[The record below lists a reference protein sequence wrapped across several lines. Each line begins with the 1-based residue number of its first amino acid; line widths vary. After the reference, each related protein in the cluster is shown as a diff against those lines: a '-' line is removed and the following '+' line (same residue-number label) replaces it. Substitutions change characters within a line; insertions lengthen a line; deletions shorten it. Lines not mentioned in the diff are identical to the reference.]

1 MVFLRQ
7 PVDVGEGRLKRVAH
21 VVNNDYIV
29 AVLEQ
34 FQSRVR
40 ADEAQSADDQDV
52 ISRLKGKAVDAEAEK
67 IIVEVTL

>member
-7 PVDVGEGRLKRVAH
+7 PVDVGEGRFERVAH
-21 VVNNDYIV
+21 VVNDDYIL

-40 ADEAQSADDQDV
+40 ADKAQSADDQDV
-52 ISRLKGKAVDAEAEK
+52 ISCLKGKAVDAEAEE
-67 IIVEVTL
+67 IVVEVTL